1 MHSSMIFPPNC
12 FRMSSSK
19 DLAATPVEVE
29 IDCKGVSEREQDKFE
44 ELENVEQTTGWRSV
58 KRRARFNAPTGSPG
72 RSWQGP
78 APRKAGDSAKAGA
91 GGEGGVG
98 LWGKG

>member
-1 MHSSMIFPPNC
+1 MKLIELRILKN
-12 FRMSSSK
+12 
-19 DLAATPVEVE
+19 LADVPVEVE

-72 RSWQGP
+72 RSWQAP
-78 APRKAGDSAKAGA
+78 AAEIAEYSENAGA
-91 GGEGGVG
+91 GG
-98 LWGKG
+98 